1 MTARGHP
8 GGGDRAGHLGRNI
21 AGFARVL
28 RGAGLALGTDRILLA
43 MQAALLSGTGTRADF
58 RATLACTLLTSPAQ
72 RPLFD
77 EAFDAFWRDPDV
89 EGRMRALLLPR
100 VRDALPP
107 PPPASARLR
116 DALWPN
122 LAPPPAEPT
131 PRVDIDAHLS
141 FSAREV
147 LRRVDFDDMT
157 AAQWH
162 AATAAIAGLLPRLP
176 TLRSRRLRPVAGSRG
191 TVDWRAS
198 LRAQARSAD
207 LCADWAW
214 HAPTRRPAPLVL
226 LADISGSMGR
236 YTRMLLHFM
245 HAAIAAD
252 WPVETFVFGTRLTRI
267 TRDLRDRDPDVAIAR
282 VAARVQDWSG
292 GTRIA
297 ACLHQFHRD
306 WSRRVLSTGAT
317 VLLLTDGLERG
328 DDSAAPF
335 GLASTTASIVA
346 AVGPGPATGP
356 ADPDSS
362 AGLATRFSGLAP
374 ASASAT
380 VPSDTGPAAAPAD
393 LAREAARLRRLATRL
408 WWLNPLLRHDRY
420 QPIAAGARVLAR
432 EVHACLPVHDLDSVA
447 ALAHAI
453 AGAERHVEGALKRT
467 QVVQP
472 AATSAHRATS
482 DTASTPSAMAK
493 RSVPP

>member
-1 MTARGHP
+1 MIPRRHP
-8 GGGDRAGHLGRNI
+8 TPGDSAGQLGRNI

-28 RGAGLALGTDRILLA
+28 RGAGLPLGTDRILLA
-43 MQAALLSGTGTRADF
+43 TQAALLSGMATRADF
-58 RATLACTLLTSPAQ
+58 RAALAGTLLTSPVQ

-77 EAFDAFWRDPDV
+77 EAFDAFWRDPDA

-122 LAPPPAEPT
+122 LAPPPAEPA
-131 PRVDIDAHLS
+131 PRVDIDARLS

-147 LRRVDFDDMT
+147 LRSVDFDDMT

-162 AATAAIAGLLPRLP
+162 AATAAIAELLPSLP
-176 TLRSRRLRPVAGSRG
+176 TLRSRRPRPAAGSRG
-191 TVDWRAS
+191 TIDWRAT

-207 LCADWAW
+207 LRADWAW
-214 HAPTRRPAPLVL
+214 RAPSRRPAPLVL

-297 ACLHQFHRD
+297 ACLQQFHRD

-328 DDSAAPF
+328 DDSAVPSGVAPAAPPAAVPTGL
-335 GLASTTASIVA
+335 GLATAPTDRDASAGLVARAAGPALATAPTTVST
-346 AVGPGPATGP
+346 ATGP
-356 ADPDSS
+356 A
-362 AGLATRFSGLAP
+362 AAP
-374 ASASAT
+374 APLPT
-380 VPSDTGPAAAPAD
+380 DTGPAAARAD
-393 LAREAARLRRLATRL
+393 LAREAARLRRLTPRL

-420 QPIAAGARVLAR
+420 QPIARGARVLAR
-432 EVHACLPVHDLDSVA
+432 EAHACLPVHDLDSVA
-447 ALAHAI
+447 ALARAI
-453 AGAERHVEGALKRT
+453 AGVGRR
-467 QVVQP
+467 
-472 AATSAHRATS
+472 
-482 DTASTPSAMAK
+482 
-493 RSVPP
+493 